1 VPVEEHRITTDGVP
15 VYYRDAPLPEPDE
28 ALPLYLHGA
37 PTSSDDWIPFLE
49 RTGGVAPDLIGFGRS
64 GKGGHLDYSPSG
76 LTTFV
81 ERFMGELG
89 LERAKLVGHGWGGAV
104 ALLLAARDQA
114 RVDRLV
120 LIDAVPLLDGFEWP
134 RVVRLMRR
142 PLIGELMMGSITSS
156 MLARRLRAGAVRPDA
171 WGEAELRTVWKQFDQ
186 GTQRALLRLHRRA
199 DERRLAEL
207 GSELGAL
214 EVPALVAWGEHD
226 PWLAPELAD
235 AYAAR
240 LPQAGARRV
249 PNAGH
254 WPWRDDP
261 GVIETVAE
269 FLGKAQ
275 G

>member
-1 VPVEEHRITTDGVP
+1 V
-15 VYYRDAPLPEPDE
+15 
-28 ALPLYLHGA
+28 PLYLHGA
-37 PTSSDDWIPFLE
+37 PTSSEDWIPFLE

-64 GKGGHLDYSPSG
+64 GKGGHLDYSPAG

-81 ERFMGELG
+81 ERFTDELG
-89 LERAKLVGHGWGGAV
+89 LERVQLVGHGWGGAI

-114 RVDRLV
+114 RVERLV

-134 RVVRLMRR
+134 RTVRLMRM
-142 PLIGELMMGSITSS
+142 PVIGELMMGSITRSL
-156 MLARRLRAGAVRPDA
+156 LARCLRAGAVRPDA
-171 WGEAELRTVWKQFDQ
+171 WSEAELRTVWGQFDQ

-214 EVPALVAWGEHD
+214 EIPALVVWGERD
-226 PWLAPELAD
+226 PWLRSELAD

-240 LPQAGARRV
+240 LPDATVRRV
-249 PNAGH
+249 PGAGH

-261 GVIETVAE
+261 SVVDTVAE
-269 FLGKAQ
+269 FLGKARS
-275 G
+275 